1 MYKISSILLT
11 LSAAFSYVFPTAH
24 AGWEDWDSLVNDAK
38 EQLGKTKESLKE
50 AADSIKDSEGVAK
63 AKELWDS
70 LEINDRLRY
79 AFGEDI
85 DEKSALKGHFFDLK
99 RPLRKAKDG
108 KGQPVKPAKP
118 SDMPGI
124 IREFLDKEWDSS
136 VLARYY
142 SPEVKLLAPFF
153 YLPRCK
159 AEYAPH
165 AFQCDTAKDAKPVRP
180 SCWVVL
186 YQGVVTAPKSGKF
199 RFVGMCDDTMIV
211 RFNHKQVLESGWYIP
226 TRGDAATGTSI
237 AYQREITT
245 REKDPVALYCYKE
258 TPHWNKNLGGIASG
272 TVFEVKEGESYPIEI
287 LLSEIPG
294 CEFGFVLLIEEVK
307 GEPKTGTYRPW
318 ESPVLQLFR
327 TNATFPEEER
337 IREAMNDYLVG
348 EQIECPPFAAESV
361 VWKINGEETEK
372 AGFWERLL
380 GETPDKNKQTA
391 MGTQDAASADNAAEQ
406 EKASCDG
413 GKARQRK

>member
-1 MYKISSILLT
+1 MYKISPALLT
-11 LSAAFSYVFPTAH
+11 LSAALTVLSPTAR
-24 AGWEDWDSLVNDAK
+24 AGWGDWDSLVSDAK
-38 EQLGKTKESLKE
+38 EQLGKASDSLKD
-50 AADSIKDSEGVAK
+50 AADSLKSSEGVAK
-63 AKELWDS
+63 AKKLWDS
-70 LEINDRLRY
+70 LEINERLRY

-85 DEKSALKGHFFDLK
+85 DEKSALTGHFFDLK
-99 RPLRKAKDG
+99 RPLRKAKDD
-108 KGQPVKPAKP
+108 KGLPVKPAKP
-118 SDMPGI
+118 GDMPGI
-124 IREFLDKEWDSS
+124 IREFLDKGWDSS

-165 AFQCDTAKDAKPVRP
+165 AFQCDSAENAKTVRP

-226 TRGDAATGTSI
+226 TCGDCATGTSA
-237 AYQREITT
+237 AYQQEITT
-245 REKDPVALYCYKE
+245 REKDPVALYCYRE
-258 TPHWNKNLGGIASG
+258 TPHWNKNLGGIATG
-272 TVFEVKEGESYPIEI
+272 TVFEVEEGESYPIEI

-294 CEFGFVLLIEEVK
+294 SEFGFVLLVEEVK

-348 EQIECPPFAAESV
+348 EQIECPPFATESE
-361 VWKINGEETEK
+361 VWKVDREETEK

-380 GETPDKNKQTA
+380 GETPDKDKQTA
-391 MGTQDAASADNAAEQ
+391 MGAQDTATADKAEEQ
-406 EKASCDG
+406 GNTPKDG
-413 GKARQRK
+413 GKAGKHK